1 MAVPFAPVLL
11 AAGRALAEALKRP
24 SALLACGGVI
34 LASGITFNGM
44 LRQMGE
50 TALSLWPLLGLACFF
65 FLLKEVVRAWVK
77 IRKYEMDKEAKRES

>member
-1 MAVPFAPVLL
+1 MAVPFAPLL
-11 AAGRALAEALKRP
+11 LVAGRALAGALKRP
-24 SALLACGGVI
+24 GGLLAFGGVI
-34 LASGITFNGM
+34 LASGITFNVM